1 MPVAVSA
8 VASPAGMVAA
18 GEHGTGVLTMS
29 VPRGEKASALRDF
42 WGIAEESAASNGMK
56 VARSEWRVVLH
67 VHLADSRKE
76 ALRQI
81 QERGGRYRIDYSEG
95 AIGIFPPSGMSVESA
110 AATLAEE
117 GDWCIGTP
125 DDLIAKIHA
134 LQDYTG
140 GFGRLLVQAIDWAET
155 EHLIR
160 SYELIA
166 RYVMPEFQGSLS
178 GLQASFQDV
187 ASVTAETRALR
198 AEAEAKARD
207 DYAAQQN
214 AGR

>member
-1 MPVAVSA
+1 M
-8 VASPAGMVAA
+8 
-18 GEHGTGVLTMS
+18 
-29 VPRGEKASALRDF
+29 
-42 WGIAEESAASNGMK
+42 
-56 VARSEWRVVLH
+56 
-67 VHLADSRKE
+67 
-76 ALRQI
+76 
-81 QERGGRYRIDYSEG
+81 
-95 AIGIFPPSGMSVESA
+95 
-110 AATLAEE
+110 
-117 GDWCIGTP
+117 
-125 DDLIAKIHA
+125 
-134 LQDYTG
+134 
-140 GFGRLLVQAIDWAET
+140 QAIDWAET
-155 EHLIR
+155 EHLLH